1 MKFLVTK
8 DTLIGEVLNADP
20 NTVNIFYENGMEC
33 AA

>member
-20 NTVNIFYENGMEC
+20 NTVNIFYENGMGC
-33 AA
+33 AS

>member
-1 MKFLVTK
+1 MRFLVTK

-20 NTVNIFYENGMEC
+20 ETVRIFFEHGMEC